1 MKKLNILSLFDG
13 ISCGQVALQRAG
25 IKVNK
30 YYASE
35 IEQHPIAITQYNF
48 PDTIQLGDIN
58 NWREWNIDWNT
69 VDVVIGGSP
78 CQGLTF
84 AGKKLQLEDP
94 RSKLFFVYIDILN
107 YLRNINPNIK
117 FFLENV
123 KMNSESEE
131 KFNELTGC
139 NPYKINS
146 NLVSAQNRQRNY
158 WTNIEGFNIPKDRN
172 KLVKDV
178 IRQEDNDKYHLSV
191 KHLQA
196 FHKSYNWKST
206 SINGKSPTL
215 MASYYKQPPHSPYI
229 PCEESESGYRMFS
242 PVECERLQTLPDD
255 YTKYGDYDGTVK
267 EVAKTNRYKAI
278 GNGWTVD
285 IIAHIFKGLKEN
297 N

>member
-1 MKKLNILSLFDG
+1 MKKLNVLSLFDG

-25 IKVNK
+25 IEVNK

-58 NWREWNIDWNT
+58 NWREWDIDWNSI
-69 VDVVIGGSP
+69 DIVIGGSP
-78 CQGLTF
+78 CQGLTL

-107 YLRNINPNIK
+107 HLRNINPDIK

-123 KMNSESEE
+123 KMNSESEA
-131 KFNELTGC
+131 KFNELTGY
-139 NPYKINS
+139 NPYKVNS

-158 WTNIEGFNIPKDRN
+158 WTNIEGFNIPKDKN

-255 YTKYGDYDGTVK
+255 YTKYGDYDGAVK

-278 GNGWTVD
+278 GNCWTVD
-285 IIAHIFKGLKEN
+285 IITEFFRGLKEN

>member
-69 VDVVIGGSP
+69 IDVVIGGSP

-84 AGKKLQLEDP
+84 AGKKLQLEDE

-107 YLRNINPNIK
+107 YLREINPNIK

-123 KMNSESEE
+123 KMNSESESI
-131 KFNELTGC
+131 FNELTDC
-139 NPYKINS
+139 KPYKINS

-158 WTNIEGFNIPKDRN
+158 WTNIDGFSVPKD
-172 KLVKDV
+172 KSIVVKDI
-178 IRQEDNDKYHLSV
+178 IRKEDNDKYHLSV

-196 FHKSYNWKST
+196 FHKSYKWKET

-215 MASYYKQPPHSPYI
+215 MATYYKQPPHSPYI
-229 PCEESESGYRMFS
+229 PCKESESGYRMFS

-267 EVAKTNRYKAI
+267 EVAKTNRYKAV

-285 IIAHIFKGLKEN
+285 IITEFFKGLKEN

>member
-69 VDVVIGGSP
+69 IDVVIGGSP

-84 AGKKLQLEDP
+84 AGKKLQLEDE

-107 YLRNINPNIK
+107 YLREINPNIK

-123 KMNSESEE
+123 KMNSESESI
-131 KFNELTGC
+131 FNELIDC
-139 NPYKINS
+139 KPYKINS

-158 WTNIEGFNIPKDRN
+158 WTNIDGFLFQKTKVLLLKILLEKKTTINIIYQLNICKHFTN
-172 KLVKDV
+172 LISGK
-178 IRQEDNDKYHLSV
+178 
-191 KHLQA
+191 KHL
-196 FHKSYNWKST
+196 
-206 SINGKSPTL
+206 L
-215 MASYYKQPPHSPYI
+215 
-229 PCEESESGYRMFS
+229 
-242 PVECERLQTLPDD
+242 
-255 YTKYGDYDGTVK
+255 TV
-267 EVAKTNRYKAI
+267 NLL
-278 GNGWTVD
+278 
-285 IIAHIFKGLKEN
+285 H
-297 N
+297 

>member
-1 MKKLNILSLFDG
+1 MKKLNVLSLFDG

-35 IEQHPIAITQYNF
+35 IEQHPVAITQYNF

-123 KMNSESEE
+123 KMNSGSEE

-139 NPYKINS
+139 NPYKVNS

-178 IRQEDNDKYHLSV
+178 IRQEDNAKYHLSV
-191 KHLQA
+191 KHLRA

-285 IIAHIFKGLKEN
+285 IITEFFKGLKEN

>member
-1 MKKLNILSLFDG
+1 MKKLNVLSLFDG

-25 IKVNK
+25 IEVNK

-58 NWREWNIDWNT
+58 NWREWDIDWNSI
-69 VDVVIGGSP
+69 DIVIGGSP

-107 YLRNINPNIK
+107 HLININPDIK

-123 KMNSESEE
+123 KMNSESEA
-131 KFNELTGC
+131 KFNELTGYS
-139 NPYKINS
+139 PYKVNS

-158 WTNIEGFNIPKDRN
+158 WTNIKGFNMPKDRN

-206 SINGKSPTL
+206 SVDGKSPTL

-255 YTKYGDYDGTVK
+255 YTKYGNYDGTVK
-267 EVAKTNRYKAI
+267 EVAKTNRYKVI

-285 IIAHIFKGLKEN
+285 IITEFFKGLKEN

>member
-1 MKKLNILSLFDG
+1 MKKLNVLSLFDG

-25 IKVNK
+25 IEVNK

-58 NWREWNIDWNT
+58 NWREWDIDWNSI
-69 VDVVIGGSP
+69 DIVIGGSP

-94 RSKLFFVYIDILN
+94 RSKLFFIYIDILN
-107 YLRNINPNIK
+107 HLRNINPDIK

-123 KMNSESEE
+123 KMNSESEA
-131 KFNELTGC
+131 KFNELTGYS
-139 NPYKINS
+139 PYKVNS

-158 WTNIEGFNIPKDRN
+158 WTNIKGFNMPKDRN

-206 SINGKSPTL
+206 SVDGKSPTL

-255 YTKYGDYDGTVK
+255 YTKYGDYDGTAK
-267 EVAKTNRYKAI
+267 EVAKTNRYKVI

-285 IIAHIFKGLKEN
+285 IITEFFKGLKEN

>member
-1 MKKLNILSLFDG
+1 MKRLNVLSLFDG

-25 IKVNK
+25 IEVNK

-58 NWREWNIDWNT
+58 NWREWDIDWNSI
-69 VDVVIGGSP
+69 DIVIGGSP

-107 YLRNINPNIK
+107 HLRNINPDIK

-123 KMNSESEE
+123 KMNSESEA
-131 KFNELTGC
+131 KFNELTGYS
-139 NPYKINS
+139 PYKVNS

-158 WTNIEGFNIPKDRN
+158 WTNIKGFNMPKDRN

-206 SINGKSPTL
+206 SVDGKSPTL

-255 YTKYGDYDGTVK
+255 YTKYGNYDGTVK
-267 EVAKTNRYKAI
+267 EVAKTNRYKVI

-285 IIAHIFKGLKEN
+285 IITEFFKGLKEN

>member
-1 MKKLNILSLFDG
+1 MKKLNVLSLFDG

-25 IKVNK
+25 IEVNK

-58 NWREWNIDWNT
+58 NWREWDIDWNSI
-69 VDVVIGGSP
+69 DIVIGGSP

-107 YLRNINPNIK
+107 HLRNINPDIK

-123 KMNSESEE
+123 KMNSESEA
-131 KFNELTGC
+131 KFNELTGYS
-139 NPYKINS
+139 PYKVNS

-158 WTNIEGFNIPKDRN
+158 WTNIKGFNMPKDRN

-206 SINGKSPTL
+206 SVDGKSPTL

-255 YTKYGDYDGTVK
+255 YTKYGNYDGTVK
-267 EVAKTNRYKAI
+267 EVTKTNRYKVI

-285 IIAHIFKGLKEN
+285 IITEFFKGLKEN

>member
-30 YYASE
+30 YYARE

>member
-1 MKKLNILSLFDG
+1 MKKLNVLSLFDG

-25 IKVNK
+25 IEVNK

-58 NWREWNIDWNT
+58 NWREWDIDWNSI
-69 VDVVIGGSP
+69 DIVIGGSP

-107 YLRNINPNIK
+107 HLRNINPDIK

-123 KMNSESEE
+123 KMNSESEA
-131 KFNELTGC
+131 KFNELTGYS
-139 NPYKINS
+139 PYKVNS

-158 WTNIEGFNIPKDRN
+158 WTNIKGFNMPKDRN

-206 SINGKSPTL
+206 SVDGKSPTL

-255 YTKYGDYDGTVK
+255 YTKYGNYDGTVK
-267 EVAKTNRYKAI
+267 EVAKTNRYKVI

-285 IIAHIFKGLKEN
+285 IITEFFKGLKEN

>member
-1 MKKLNILSLFDG
+1 MKKLNVLSLFDG

-25 IKVNK
+25 IEVNK

-58 NWREWNIDWNT
+58 NWREWDIDWNSI
-69 VDVVIGGSP
+69 DIVIGGSP

-107 YLRNINPNIK
+107 HLRNINPDIK

-123 KMNSESEE
+123 KMNSESEA
-131 KFNELTGC
+131 KFNELTGY
-139 NPYKINS
+139 NPYKVNS

-158 WTNIEGFNIPKDRN
+158 WTNIKGFNMPKDRN
-172 KLVKDV
+172 KLVKDIV
-178 IRQEDNDKYHLSV
+178 RREDNNKYHLSV

-206 SINGKSPTL
+206 SVDGKSPTL

-285 IIAHIFKGLKEN
+285 VIAHIFKGLKEN

>member
-35 IEQHPIAITQYNF
+35 IEQHSIAITQYNF

-58 NWREWNIDWNT
+58 NWREWNIDLNT

>member
-1 MKKLNILSLFDG
+1 MKKLNVLSLFDG
-13 ISCGQVALQRAG
+13 ISCGHVALQRAG
-25 IKVNK
+25 IEVNK

-58 NWREWNIDWNT
+58 NWREWDIDWNSI
-69 VDVVIGGSP
+69 DIVIGGSP

-107 YLRNINPNIK
+107 HLRNINPDIK

-123 KMNSESEE
+123 KMNSESEA
-131 KFNELTGC
+131 KFNELTGYS
-139 NPYKINS
+139 PYKVNS

-158 WTNIEGFNIPKDRN
+158 WTNIKGFNMPKDRN

-206 SINGKSPTL
+206 SVDGKSPTL

-267 EVAKTNRYKAI
+267 EVAKTNRYKVM

-285 IIAHIFKGLKEN
+285 IITEFFKGLKEN

>member
-1 MKKLNILSLFDG
+1 MKKLNVLSLFDG

-25 IKVNK
+25 IEVNK

-58 NWREWNIDWNT
+58 NWREWDIDWNSI
-69 VDVVIGGSP
+69 DIVIGGSP

-107 YLRNINPNIK
+107 HLRNINPDIK

-123 KMNSESEE
+123 KMNSESEA
-131 KFNELTGC
+131 KFNELTGYS
-139 NPYKINS
+139 PYKVNS

-158 WTNIEGFNIPKDRN
+158 WTNIKGFNMPKDRN

-206 SINGKSPTL
+206 SVDGKSSTL

-267 EVAKTNRYKAI
+267 EVAKTNRYKVI

-285 IIAHIFKGLKEN
+285 IITEFFKGLKEN